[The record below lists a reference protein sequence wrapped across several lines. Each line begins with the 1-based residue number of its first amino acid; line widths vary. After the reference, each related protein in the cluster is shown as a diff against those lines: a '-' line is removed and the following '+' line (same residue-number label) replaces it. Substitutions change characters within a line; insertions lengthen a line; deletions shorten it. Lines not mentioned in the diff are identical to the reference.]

1 MIDASL
7 KNANI
12 LIVDDQEANIDV
24 LEGLLL
30 IQGYLNIKTTTDPR
44 NVVSLLSSFQPDII
58 LLDLA
63 MPHLSGFEVLEQ
75 IKEIVPIAYYLPI
88 LVLTADITLEA
99 RERALSNG
107 AKDFL
112 VKPFDLTEANL
123 RIHNLLETRYLYQ
136 QQENQNHILEEKV
149 KERTKELVIA
159 KEKAEESDR
168 LKTAFLN
175 NISHE
180 IRTPFNGIIGLLS
193 MLIEDAISKEEK
205 EEYVNMI
212 NYSADRLMNTIN
224 DIVEISQI
232 QAEKIELSISKVN
245 IDYLI
250 NVLIDK
256 FKTPAEN
263 KQLVLNIKNNLPSN
277 IENINTDKFK
287 LISILSYIID
297 NAIKFTNAGNIELG
311 VNYDSDFLMFFVKD
325 TGVGINKN
333 DYTKIFERFMQVDV
347 SNTRLYEG
355 SGLGLSIAKTYT
367 EILGGKIW
375 VESEINKGSIFYISI
390 PIISK

>member
-256 FKTPAEN
+256 FKTPTEN
-263 KQLVLNIKNNLPSN
+263 KQLDLIIKNNLPSN
-277 IENINTDKFK
+277 IENINTDKLK

-311 VNYDSDFLMFFVKD
+311 IDYNSDFLMFFVKD

-375 VESEINKGSIFYISI
+375 GESEINKGSIFYIFI

>member
-256 FKTPAEN
+256 FKTPTEN
-263 KQLVLNIKNNLPSN
+263 KQLDLIIKNNLPSN
-277 IENINTDKFK
+277 IENINTDKLK

-311 VNYDSDFLMFFVKD
+311 IDYNSDFLMFFVKD